1 MFDACSVIFLSC
13 WGIRIFFNII
23 PAGNVE
29 FFVDGSCCVVL
40 FAESPVVFAE
50 RMSVLKEIIK
60 MKKLLWKKK
69 GGEKSV
75 LKKKGKE
82 N

>member
-1 MFDACSVIFLSC
+1 MFDVCSVIFLSC

-50 RMSVLKEIIK
+50 KLSVLKEIIK
-60 MKKLLWKKK
+60 MKKVALEKE
-69 GGEKSV
+69 GGEKV
-75 LKKKGKE
+75 FLKK
-82 N
+82 

>member
-1 MFDACSVIFLSC
+1 M
-13 WGIRIFFNII
+13 
-23 PAGNVE
+23 
-29 FFVDGSCCVVL
+29 

-75 LKKKGKE
+75 LKKKRKGKLAIYCLKLYDVLTSVHFGVINLCVVFQSYPE
-82 N
+82 SY